1 MVQMCLR
8 TITVRSPNQRTIVS
22 NKGMKHKKRKW
33 TRKMTLTFTKNK
45 RKCEGKQE
53 TRTTMKGKMTM
64 ELR

>member
-1 MVQMCLR
+1 
-8 TITVRSPNQRTIVS
+8 
-22 NKGMKHKKRKW
+22 MKHKKRKW

-45 RKCEGKQE
+45 RKCEGKQV